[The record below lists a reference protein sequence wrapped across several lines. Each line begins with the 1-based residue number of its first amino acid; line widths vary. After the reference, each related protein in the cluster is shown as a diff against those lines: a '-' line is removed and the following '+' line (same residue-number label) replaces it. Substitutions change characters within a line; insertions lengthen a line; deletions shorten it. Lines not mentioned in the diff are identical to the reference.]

1 LELETKEIAMHIGPA
16 THEHRASARV
26 YTYEG
31 AYEVRDGEITWQ
43 ATVTSGDEAPRE
55 LSGTVPLASD
65 AAATFAAEAVLDAIV
80 RRIDSFPGSS
90 AL

>member
-1 LELETKEIAMHIGPA
+1 MHIGPA

-31 AYEVRDGEITWQ
+31 EYEVRNGEIAWQ
-43 ATVTSGDEAPRE
+43 AKVTSGDEAPRE
-55 LSGTVPLASD
+55 LSGTVPLASN
-65 AAATFAAEAVLDAIV
+65 AAATFAAEAVRDAIV
-80 RRIDSFPGSS
+80 RRIDSFAGSS